1 MTSNSNLFGE
11 HASRIK
17 NVASFIST
25 CCWFWR
31 LIAYHIYWKHVSVCS
46 TRLKIGACTSKHH
59 TIPTCVLW
67 RIGYREYWPF
77 RSGSYLSFQGT
88 KMSCWPT
95 HMFNYFHLPLH
106 PNYIIYII
114 VYVHIHW
121 HTHYTHISTPYLH
134 CILYN
139 TAGNISYSI
148 RFIHSHQSPHPDST
162 SSLLYICS
170 CPGVAMALAL
180 GSGSAADGVAC
191 PACAQ
196 IQRRIPLAMPW
207 KTQGNEMKWGTPNFR
222 ATGAKWF
229 TKRIKHVLDNVVSN
243 STKCVSPNNLRKS
256 WLAFLQTGSKW
267 RPTKRQAN
275 DHVRSHHCR
284 SCRNTGSQWFCQ
296 RFSWVHAGFW
306 HVRCT
311 VNWFE
316 SRKIIGWSFQDISS
330 VRWNTWKLAR

>member
-106 PNYIIYII
+106 PNYIIYIYNC
-114 VYVHIHW
+114 VCTYTLTYTL
-121 HTHYTHISTPYLH
+121 HTHKHTIS
-134 CILYN
+134 
-139 TAGNISYSI
+139 A
-148 RFIHSHQSPHPDST
+148 
-162 SSLLYICS
+162 LYIVQYRRKHFIFNQIHPQPPVTTSRQYLQLVVHLQLPWRRHGPGPRFWERSWRRGMPCL
-170 CPGVAMALAL
+170 CPNPAEN
-180 GSGSAADGVAC
+180 
-191 PACAQ
+191 PACYALEN
-196 IQRRIPLAMPW
+196 PGKW
-207 KTQGNEMKWGTPNFR
+207 DEMRDPQFS
-222 ATGAKWF
+222 
-229 TKRIKHVLDNVVSN
+229 SN
-243 STKCVSPNNLRKS
+243 WCQMIY
-256 WLAFLQTGSKW
+256 QTYQTRVG
-267 RPTKRQAN
+267 
-275 DHVRSHHCR
+275 
-284 SCRNTGSQWFCQ
+284 
-296 RFSWVHAGFW
+296 
-306 HVRCT
+306 
-311 VNWFE
+311 
-316 SRKIIGWSFQDISS
+316 
-330 VRWNTWKLAR
+330 